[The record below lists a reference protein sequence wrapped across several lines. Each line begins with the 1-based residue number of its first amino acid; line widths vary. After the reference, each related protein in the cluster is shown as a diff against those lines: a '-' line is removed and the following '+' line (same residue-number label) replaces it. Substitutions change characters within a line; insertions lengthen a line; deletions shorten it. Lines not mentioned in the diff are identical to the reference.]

1 MNGKKKSKDE
11 ISLLEKQQLFTEKIG
26 KRVRELREKT
36 GLSQERFGNQHDID
50 RRQLG
55 RIESGTDILT
65 TTLVKVLHALDIS
78 PAEFFKDFK

>member
-11 ISLLEKQQLFTEKIG
+11 ISLLDKQQAIIEKIG
-26 KRVRELREKT
+26 KRVRELREES
-36 GLSQERFGNQHDID
+36 GLSQERFGNQYDID

-55 RIESGTDILT
+55 RIEAGTDIRI
-65 TTLVKVLHALDIS
+65 TTLVKVLHTLDIS